1 MADAA
6 PRIWILVT
14 DKAGDAAQMRA
25 LARAAG
31 LVADEKRLT
40 FNGLARLPSLLF
52 GASVAG
58 LRETGRRALAP
69 PWPDL
74 VLSSGR
80 RSVAV
85 ARWIRRQSGGKALLV
100 HVGRPWGRLR
110 WFDLVFAMPQ
120 YDLPDRPNVFQARM
134 PFNALAPAAIERGV
148 AIWAPRLVD
157 RPRPFIAVLLGGPAR
172 PLAFDADTARLLGES
187 VAARARAVGGT
198 VLLSTSRRTP
208 PAAANAAIAP
218 LNEGLDVVYRFRPD
232 DPDNPYA
239 AFLALADE
247 IVVTGDSASMLA
259 EALRSGRKV
268 AVAPLRLQP
277 DLRRR
282 AADFWRTVLPTPLF
296 RLLVDLGLIASTRD
310 LGRLQDRLRRERLI
324 GVPGQ
329 APDALVPLDD
339 DLPRAASR
347 LRALLAAHG
356 RLPSG
361 RLPSGRLAS

>member
-58 LRETGRRALAP
+58 LRETERRALAP

-172 PLAFDADTARLLGES
+172 PLAFDADTNFGKQDRTYIAGSQSSILSIGPSDKHQQLTLL
-187 VAARARAVGGT
+187 
-198 VLLSTSRRTP
+198 TP
-208 PAAANAAIAP
+208 
-218 LNEGLDVVYRFRPD
+218 
-232 DPDNPYA
+232 
-239 AFLALADE
+239 
-247 IVVTGDSASMLA
+247 TGAW
-259 EALRSGRKV
+259 
-268 AVAPLRLQP
+268 QP
-277 DLRRR
+277 DLKGSWFPDGFHGTMGELLLAIEEDREPSIS
-282 AADFWRTVLPTPLF
+282 AADNLKSLALCFAAV
-296 RLLVDLGLIASTRD
+296 ASAE
-310 LGRLQDRLRRERLI
+310 LHEAI
-324 GVPGQ
+324 VPG
-329 APDALVPLDD
+329 AI
-339 DLPRAASR
+339 R
-347 LRALLAAHG
+347 
-356 RLPSG
+356 RLPD
-361 RLPSGRLAS
+361 

>member
-14 DKAGDAAQMRA
+14 DKAGDAAQLRA

-31 LVADEKRLT
+31 LAAEEKQLA
-40 FNGLARLPSLLF
+40 FNGLARLPNLLC
-52 GASVAG
+52 GATRAG
-58 LRETGRRALAP
+58 LRDTKSSPLEP
-69 PWPDL
+69 PWPEL

-80 RSVAV
+80 RSVPV
-85 ARWIRRQSGGKALLV
+85 ARWIRRQSGGKTLLA

-110 WFDLVFAMPQ
+110 WFDLMFAMPQ
-120 YDLPDRPNVFQARM
+120 YGLPDRPNVFQARM
-134 PFNALAPAAIERGV
+134 PFNALAPAAIDRGV
-148 AIWAPRLVD
+148 ANWAPRLAG
-157 RPRPFIAVLLGGPAR
+157 RRRPFIAVLLGGSAR
-172 PLAFDADTARLLGES
+172 PLVFDADTARALGQS
-187 VAARARAVGGT
+187 VAARARAIGGT

-208 PAAANAAIAP
+208 RAAAEAAIAP
-218 LNEGLDVVYRFRPD
+218 LDRDNDVIYRFRPD

-239 AFLALADE
+239 AFVTLADE

-259 EALRSGRKV
+259 EALRSGKKV
-268 AVAPLRLQP
+268 AVAPLPLRP

-282 AADFWRTVLPTPLF
+282 AADFWRAVLPAPLF
-296 RLLVDLGLIASTRD
+296 ALLVDLGLVASTRD

-324 GVPGQ
+324 GAPGQ
-329 APDALVPLDD
+329 PTDGLAPLDD

-356 RLPSG
+356 RL
-361 RLPSGRLAS
+361 AS